1 MVRRVWLLT
10 AGLLLAGCPQPDITP
25 PRIRIVFPQQG
36 DTLAG
41 ADTILVVAKDNQQVW
56 LVQLIVDDSLVAAD
70 SSGRDTLFKFVFD
83 GGSYLA
89 GTVHT
94 LLAIAYDR
102 AGNCDSS
109 QPVEF
114 LSFPLPGS
122 YHSGTMGE
130 DELWRADASPHYVLG
145 TLRVEAQLTIEA
157 GAEIRL
163 APGATISVGRF
174 TPAGLRAEG
183 TPALPVRFTASDTL
197 NPWSMIEFNR
207 YAEARS
213 SILNNC
219 ILEFGGRDG
228 ALLVVNSARISMENT
243 TLRRSASNGVVIS
256 GTGFS
261 SFRNNTVTGCDGA
274 PLVLSPQAA
283 GTLGTGNRFTGNR
296 LDRIIITPGVIE
308 RTINLLNPDIPYL
321 VTGTITVAGD
331 SAPVVFISPGCSLLF
346 ADSARIR
353 IGVGKPGGLV
363 ADGSNGEI
371 VLAGIDRNFW
381 SGIEFWD
388 WSIAGQCRFKDC
400 RVENAG
406 GNGVAA
412 IICYAPVRMVGTK
425 LVSSASAGIYCIGT
439 GFEQFENNIISN
451 CASFPAHIEA
461 QFVSTMG
468 AGNRLNGNGRNYI
481 EVVGGVIAQDAVWQ
495 NHQTPYRL
503 TGSVDVGSPFAP
515 TLFLN
520 PGVELQFTRNCG
532 LRIGELGPGKLIAI
546 GVPDSIRFTGDTTT
560 PGSWRAL
567 EFAPLTGSGTTIDH
581 CQLFFGGGGGATAE
595 LVVRTSSPTI
605 RNNEIAWSGKY
616 CIALFNSPLDPEL
629 LRQQNWLH
637 DWAEGYDDI
646 YEEGP

>member
-1 MVRRVWLLT
+1 MVRRVWLLA

-25 PRIRIVFPQQG
+25 PRVRIVFPQEG

-41 ADTILVVAKDNQQVW
+41 ADTILVVANDNQQIR
-56 LVQLIVDDSLVAAD
+56 LVQLTVDDSLVAAD
-70 SSGRDTLFKFVFD
+70 SLGRDTLFEFVFD
-83 GGSYLA
+83 GGSYPA

-109 QPVEF
+109 PPVEF

-122 YHSGTMGE
+122 YHSGTITR

-163 APGATISVGRF
+163 GPGATITVGSF
-174 TPAGLRAEG
+174 APAGLRAEG
-183 TPALPVRFTASDTL
+183 TTSRPVRFTASDSL
-197 NPWSMIEFNR
+197 NCWNRIEFNPH
-207 YAEARS
+207 AEAGRC
-213 SILNNC
+213 ILNNC
-219 ILEFGGRDG
+219 IFEFGGSNG
-228 ALLVVNSARISMENT
+228 ALLVVNSSRISIENSVF
-243 TLRRSASNGVVIS
+243 RRSAGNGLVVS

-274 PLVLSPQAA
+274 PLVLSPPAA

-296 LDRIIITPGVIE
+296 LDRITITPGAIE
-308 RTINLLNPDIPYL
+308 RTLNLPNPDVPYL
-321 VTGTITVAGD
+321 VTGTITIAGD

-346 ADSARIR
+346 TDSARLR
-353 IGVGKPGGLV
+353 IGVGRAGGLV
-363 ADGSNGEI
+363 ADGSSGEI
-371 VLAGIDRNFW
+371 VFAGIDRNFW
-381 SGIEFWD
+381 GGIEFWN

-400 RVENAG
+400 RIENAG
-406 GNGVAA
+406 RNGVAA
-412 IICYAPVRMVGTK
+412 LICYAPITLLGTE
-425 LVSSASAGIYCIGT
+425 LLASASAGIYLIGT
-439 GFEQFENNIISN
+439 GFEQFENNTISS
-451 CASFPAHIEA
+451 CASFPVHIEA

-481 EVVGGVIAQDAVWQ
+481 EVVGGVITQDAVWQ

-515 TLFLN
+515 ALFLN

-532 LRIGELGPGKLIAI
+532 LRIGELGPGRLIAI
-546 GVPDSIRFTGDTTT
+546 GVPDSIRFTGDTTV

-595 LVVRTSSPTI
+595 VVVRTSSPTI
-605 RNNEIAWSGKY
+605 RYNEIAWSGKY

-646 YEEGP
+646 YDEGP